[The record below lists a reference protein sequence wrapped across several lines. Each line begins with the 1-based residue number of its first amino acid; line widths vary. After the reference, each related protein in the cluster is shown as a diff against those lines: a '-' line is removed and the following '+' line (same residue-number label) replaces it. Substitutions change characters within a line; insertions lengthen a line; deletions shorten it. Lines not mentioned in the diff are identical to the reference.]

1 MLSRRTLSK
10 PAGESTASPKLPP
23 HLEKRCKEM
32 TERRRILEQSRS
44 MNVRRIQQEI
54 QRIAQRELD
63 YAERLIAE
71 YAPIKLSL
79 NESAWSRWQEFLPI
93 RMDFVETP
101 ESAPETSSAPTPRQ
115 EETSGQ
121 SPDAP
126 IA

>member
-1 MLSRRTLSK
+1 
-10 PAGESTASPKLPP
+10 
-23 HLEKRCKEM
+23 M

-93 RMDFVETP
+93 RMDFVESTDAPAGASTP
-101 ESAPETSSAPTPRQ
+101 TQ
-115 EETSGQ
+115 EETNGQ

>member
-1 MLSRRTLSK
+1 MLSRRNLSK
-10 PAGESTASPKLPP
+10 PTGESPKLPP

-32 TERRRILEQSRS
+32 NERRRILEQSRS

-93 RMDFVETP
+93 RMDFVETHESSSASTPAAP
-101 ESAPETSSAPTPRQ
+101 EETSSP
-115 EETSGQ
+115 

>member
-1 MLSRRTLSK
+1 MLSRRNLSK
-10 PAGESTASPKLPP
+10 PTGESPKLPP

-32 TERRRILEQSRS
+32 TERRRVLEQSRS

-54 QRIAQRELD
+54 QRIAQRELEF
-63 YAERLIAE
+63 AERLIAE

-93 RMDFVETP
+93 RMDFVE
-101 ESAPETSSAPTPRQ
+101 SAPADAPAAAAP